1 METRHSSQK
10 RRPWSQFLIAGV
22 WLMMLGSHLPAA
34 EGYDTGVPSPESVL
48 GYAAGERV
56 TDYGGME
63 RYLARLAEASPRVS
77 YGSYGSDYEGRV
89 LRYVVV
95 SSAANM
101 ERLDSIRS
109 ANARL
114 TDPRGLARGE
124 VESLIET
131 TPLVAFLNYCVD
143 GNETA
148 GLESA
153 LHMAYHL
160 AASTSSKTESLLE
173 KVVAV
178 LTPVANPS
186 SHERWASWSNS
197 FAAGPTG
204 NADPLAMEHNP
215 PWGVLT
221 NDNHYLVDLNR
232 ESIWATQRESAAL
245 RELFYEWNPVVFVDH
260 HGEYDNFTGPG
271 YQEPLNPL
279 FTAAQRRWLDRLG
292 KAIGRRFENRGWSYS
307 PWETG
312 SFYPGFWESIG
323 SINGSVSFTYET
335 IGGGRKGL
343 RYRRQDGSIIT
354 LKLAAE
360 QHSQASLAVL
370 EAAAAGRQELLK
382 DFAGFWRSA
391 LELERTAQEK
401 LFLIDPADD
410 PPRARRL
417 VDVLL
422 ANRVEVYR
430 TSSELELDD
439 VHDYLGGEWRQR
451 SFPAGTYV
459 VPVGQPR
466 ARLALTMLRKD
477 FSLPEQT
484 LEDAQVFRRNRE
496 KAGFRVRGIS
506 STSSLFYDVTA
517 WSMPLTYGVSAF
529 WAEAPLDAGL
539 PGERL
544 VRGEKEDGQRL
555 APGSEGQYGYVF
567 SGQTNRSMALL
578 AHLLQRGI
586 VLNVAYRGFAV
597 EGRAFPRGSVIVRKE
612 RNPGVDLNGV
622 LGRAAERFGTR
633 VHPLGATLADQGP
646 SMGSGSFVFVQRP
659 RVAVLAG
666 DPVSTRSFGN
676 LWFVLERLYELEFTA
691 ITTDR
696 LDLEALDGF
705 DVLVLPD
712 GRYGGETFSPDWVA
726 GLKAWVSRGGS
737 LVCLEGAARWAS
749 DPERNLASARLRS
762 PRWPPEDAE
771 GAVSR
776 QTVAIP
782 GAILKTTADEHHFLT
797 LGYEGSVPVL
807 VRSNLAF
814 EPDARLATPVSFV
827 AREGLRLSGFAYSDS
842 LDRLANTPYLVD
854 ERVGSGHVILFLDD
868 PNFRVYW
875 HGLTRLFL
883 NSILLS
889 PSF

>member
-1 METRHSSQK
+1 M
-10 RRPWSQFLIAGV
+10 RRFWNLASIAGI
-22 WLMMLGSHLPAA
+22 WLVMLGAHVPAV

-48 GYAAGERV
+48 GYAPGDRV
-56 TDYGGME
+56 TDYAGME
-63 RYLARLAEASPRVS
+63 RYLSQLAEASPRVS
-77 YGSYGSDYEGRV
+77 FGSYGGDYEGRT

-95 SSAANM
+95 SSASNI

-109 ANARL
+109 ASSSL
-114 TDPRGLARGE
+114 TDPRGVARGE
-124 VESLIET
+124 IESLIET
-131 TPLVAFLNYCVD
+131 TPLVVFLNYCVD

-178 LTPVANPS
+178 IVPVANPS

-197 FAAGPTG
+197 FAAGPAG

-221 NDNHYLVDLNR
+221 NNNHYLVDLNR

-245 RELFYEWNPVVFVDH
+245 RELFYEWNPVIFVDH

-271 YQEPLNPL
+271 YREPLNPL

-292 KAIGRRFENRGWSYS
+292 KAIGRRFEERGWSYS

-323 SINGSVSFTYET
+323 SINGAISFTYET
-335 IGGGRKGL
+335 IGGGGKGL
-343 RYRRQDGSIIT
+343 RYRRRDGSIIT

-370 EAAAAGRQELLK
+370 EAAAAARQELLK

-391 LELERTAQEK
+391 LELERAAPEK
-401 LFLIDPADD
+401 VFVIDPSDD
-410 PPRARRL
+410 PARARRL

-430 TSSELELDD
+430 TSSALELRD

-451 SFPAGTYV
+451 SFSPGTYV

-466 ARLALTMLRKD
+466 ARLVLTMLRKD

-484 LEDAQVFRRNRE
+484 LEDAHVFRRNRE

-529 WAEAPLDAGL
+529 WAEAPLDGDL
-539 PGERL
+539 PGEKL
-544 VRGEKEDGQRL
+544 ARGETEDGQGL

-586 VLNVAYRGFAV
+586 VLNVAYQAFAV
-597 EGRAFPRGSVIVRKE
+597 EGRSFPRGSVIVRKE
-612 RNPGVDLNGV
+612 RNPEVDLKTV
-622 LGRAAERFGTR
+622 LSRAAERFGTR
-633 VHPLGATLADQGP
+633 VHPLGSTFADQGP
-646 SMGSGSFVFVQRP
+646 SMGSGSFVFVQQP
-659 RVAVLAG
+659 KVAVLAG
-666 DPVSTRSFGN
+666 DPVSTRSFGD

-696 LDLEALDGF
+696 LDLEALDAY

-712 GRYGGETFSPDWVA
+712 GRYPEKTFSADWVA
-726 GLKAWVSRGGS
+726 GLRSWISRGGS
-737 LVCLEGAARWAS
+737 LVCFKGAARWAA
-749 DPERNLASARLRS
+749 DPERDLASARLRS
-762 PRWPPEDAE
+762 PRWPPEAAE
-771 GAVSR
+771 GVTTR
-776 QTVAIP
+776 RTVAIP
-782 GAILKTTADEHHFLT
+782 GAILKATADEHHFLT
-797 LGYEGSVPVL
+797 LGYDGSVPVL

-814 EPDARLATPVSFV
+814 EPDASLATPVSFV

-842 LDRLANTPYLVD
+842 LDRLASTPYLVD

-875 HGLTRLFL
+875 HGLARLFL
-883 NSILLS
+883 NAILLS